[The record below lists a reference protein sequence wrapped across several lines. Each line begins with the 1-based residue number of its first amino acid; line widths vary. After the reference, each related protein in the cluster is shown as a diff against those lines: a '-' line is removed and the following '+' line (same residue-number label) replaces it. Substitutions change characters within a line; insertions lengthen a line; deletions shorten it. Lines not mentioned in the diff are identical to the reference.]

1 MSFAPSDLRARL
13 SLLLSAVPPA
23 LDLEIVGT
31 HEAHRKQGC
40 ATALLNRGNQ
50 LADEM
55 DYPCYLNAAT
65 SVKHVYE
72 KVGYVAD
79 LEAKKARSCPM
90 VRKKKSDEI

>member
-1 MSFAPSDLRARL
+1 MLTVAP
-13 SLLLSAVPPA
+13 PI

-31 HEAHRKQGC
+31 HEAYRKQGC

-55 DYPCYLNAAT
+55 DYPCYLNAAAT
-65 SVKHVYE
+65 AKHIYE

-79 LEAKKARSCPM
+79 LEAKKARPLPM
-90 VRKKKSDEI
+90 VRKKKSDQV